1 MKSVVFPVVL
11 FVFGLMNAQD
21 TLEKPTPLATLF
33 DSIYTISNSYD
44 RYKIIKKVYFQDLK
58 RQSLDSVE
66 NYKQQL
72 IEKESLLKLEI
83 QNLESLK
90 AQADLTQIALNQ
102 SLQKENSITLFGA
115 AMSKKNYNLILWSIV
130 LLLLLGLCYYIYKY
144 NNNKHLTKKAQ
155 NSLTEIEQEL
165 TAYRKRSLE
174 NEQKLRRKLQD
185 EINKQRNS

>member
-11 FVFGLMNAQD
+11 FFFGLMNAQD

-72 IEKESLLKLEI
+72 IEKESLLKLET
-83 QNLESLK
+83 QNFETLK

-115 AMSKKNYNLILWSIV
+115 AISKKNYNLILWSIV
-130 LLLLLGLCYYIYKY
+130 LLLLLGLCYYIYKF

>member
-11 FVFGLMNAQD
+11 FFFGLMNAQD

-44 RYKIIKKVYFQDLK
+44 RYKIIKKIYFQDLK

-83 QNLESLK
+83 QNFESLK
-90 AQADLTQIALNQ
+90 TLADLTQIALNQ
-102 SLQKENSITLFGA
+102 SLQKENSITFFGA

-130 LLLLLGLCYYIYKY
+130 LLLLLGLCYYIYKF

>member
-83 QNLESLK
+83 QNFESLK

-144 NNNKHLTKKAQ
+144 NNNKYLTKKAQ

>member
-83 QNLESLK
+83 QNFESLK

-155 NSLTEIEQEL
+155 NSLTEIEEEL

>member
-11 FVFGLMNAQD
+11 FFFGLMNAQD

-72 IEKESLLKLEI
+72 IEKESLLKLET
-83 QNLESLK
+83 QNFETLK

-115 AMSKKNYNLILWSIV
+115 AISKKKYNLILWSIV
-130 LLLLLGLCYYIYKY
+130 LLLLLGLCYYIYKF

>member
-1 MKSVVFPVVL
+1 MKSVVFPLVL

-44 RYKIIKKVYFQDLK
+44 RYKIIKKIYFQDLK

-83 QNLESLK
+83 QNFESLK
-90 AQADLTQIALNQ
+90 AQANLTQIALNQ

-130 LLLLLGLCYYIYKY
+130 LLLLLGLCYYIYKF
-144 NNNKHLTKKAQ
+144 NNNKHLTKKSQ

>member
-11 FVFGLMNAQD
+11 FFFGLMNAQD

-83 QNLESLK
+83 QNFESLK

-115 AMSKKNYNLILWSIV
+115 AISKKNYNLILWSIV
-130 LLLLLGLCYYIYKY
+130 LLLLLGLCYYIYKF

>member
-83 QNLESLK
+83 QNFESLK

-144 NNNKHLTKKAQ
+144 NNNMHLTKKAQ

>member
-1 MKSVVFPVVL
+1 MKSVVFPVFL
-11 FVFGLMNAQD
+11 FVFGLMNAQS

-44 RYKIIKKVYFQDLK
+44 RYKIIKKIYFQDLK

-72 IEKESLLKLEI
+72 IEKESLLKLET
-83 QNLESLK
+83 QNFESLK

-130 LLLLLGLCYYIYKY
+130 LLLLLGLCYYIYKF

-165 TAYRKRSLE
+165 TAYRKRSIE

>member
-11 FVFGLMNAQD
+11 FFFGLMNAQD

-72 IEKESLLKLEI
+72 IEKESLLQLET
-83 QNLESLK
+83 QNFETLK

-115 AMSKKNYNLILWSIV
+115 AISKKNYNLILWSIV
-130 LLLLLGLCYYIYKY
+130 LLLLLGLCYYIYKF

>member
-83 QNLESLK
+83 QNFESLK

-115 AMSKKNYNLILWSIV
+115 AMSKKNYNLVLWSIV

>member
-11 FVFGLMNAQD
+11 FFFGLINAQD

-72 IEKESLLKLEI
+72 IEKESLLKLET
-83 QNLESLK
+83 QNFETLK

-115 AMSKKNYNLILWSIV
+115 AISKKNYNLILWSIV
-130 LLLLLGLCYYIYKY
+130 LLLLLGLCYYIYKF

>member
-11 FVFGLMNAQD
+11 FFFGLMNAQD
-21 TLEKPTPLATLF
+21 SLEKPTPLATLF

-83 QNLESLK
+83 QNFESLK

-155 NSLTEIEQEL
+155 NSFTEIEQEL

>member
-11 FVFGLMNAQD
+11 FFFGLINAQD

-83 QNLESLK
+83 QNFESLK

>member
-44 RYKIIKKVYFQDLK
+44 RYKIIKKIYFQDLK

-72 IEKESLLKLEI
+72 IEKESLLKLET
-83 QNLESLK
+83 QNFESLK
-90 AQADLTQIALNQ
+90 AQANLTQIALNQ

-130 LLLLLGLCYYIYKY
+130 LLLLLGLCYYIYKF

>member
-72 IEKESLLKLEI
+72 IEKESLLKLET
-83 QNLESLK
+83 QNFETLK

-115 AMSKKNYNLILWSIV
+115 AISKKNYNLILWSIV

>member
-11 FVFGLMNAQD
+11 FFFGLMNAQD

-72 IEKESLLKLEI
+72 IEKESLLKLET
-83 QNLESLK
+83 QNFETLK

>member
-11 FVFGLMNAQD
+11 FFFGLMNAQD

-72 IEKESLLKLEI
+72 IEKESLLKLET
-83 QNLESLK
+83 QNFESLK
-90 AQADLTQIALNQ
+90 AQANLTQIALNQ

-130 LLLLLGLCYYIYKY
+130 LLLLLGLCYYIYKF

>member
-72 IEKESLLKLEI
+72 IEKESILKLEI
-83 QNLESLK
+83 QNFESLK

-144 NNNKHLTKKAQ
+144 NNNMHLTKKAQ

>member
-11 FVFGLMNAQD
+11 FFFGLMNAQD

-72 IEKESLLKLEI
+72 IEKESLLKLET
-83 QNLESLK
+83 QNFETLK

-115 AMSKKNYNLILWSIV
+115 AISKKNYNLILWSIV
-130 LLLLLGLCYYIYKY
+130 LLLLLGLCYYIYKF

-174 NEQKLRRKLQD
+174 NEQKLRRKLQN

>member
-11 FVFGLMNAQD
+11 FFFGLMNAQD

-72 IEKESLLKLEI
+72 IEKESLLKLET
-83 QNLESLK
+83 QNFETLK

-115 AMSKKNYNLILWSIV
+115 AISKKNYNLILWSIV
-130 LLLLLGLCYYIYKY
+130 LLLLLGLCYYIYKF

-165 TAYRKRSLE
+165 TAYRKQSLE

>member
-11 FVFGLMNAQD
+11 FFFGLMNAQD

-72 IEKESLLKLEI
+72 IEKESLLKLET
-83 QNLESLK
+83 QNFETLK

-115 AMSKKNYNLILWSIV
+115 EISKKNYNLTLWSIV
-130 LLLLLGLCYYIYKY
+130 LLLLLGLCYYIYKF

>member
-11 FVFGLMNAQD
+11 FFFGLMNAQD
-21 TLEKPTPLATLF
+21 SLEKPTPLATLF

-72 IEKESLLKLEI
+72 IEKESLLKLET
-83 QNLESLK
+83 QNFETLK

-115 AMSKKNYNLILWSIV
+115 AISKKNYNLILWSIV

>member
-11 FVFGLMNAQD
+11 FFFGLMNAQD
-21 TLEKPTPLATLF
+21 TLEKPMPLATLF

-72 IEKESLLKLEI
+72 IEKESLLKLET
-83 QNLESLK
+83 QNFETLK

-115 AMSKKNYNLILWSIV
+115 AISKKNYNLILWSIV
-130 LLLLLGLCYYIYKY
+130 LLLLLGLCYYIYKF